1 MATLTRKGT
10 PHHKSYHTA
19 ESVAG
24 ENHTIHIPN
33 HTDTPENILIKNTK
47 IIIHRNTQRRSLQ
60 QNRVSFRIRWDS
72 FKTLSNSGGRGQFKK
87 QSAFW
92 QNESALNDNMRLRG

>member
-33 HTDTPENILIKNTK
+33 HTDTPENILIKK
-47 IIIHRNTQRRSLQ
+47 IQKLSSIEIHKDDASA
-60 QNRVSFRIRWDS
+60 
-72 FKTLSNSGGRGQFKK
+72 KSGVI
-87 QSAFW
+87 
-92 QNESALNDNMRLRG
+92 